1 VTTSTHD
8 KRDKAGKVGL
18 VTGAGAG
25 LGEAA
30 ARRLAADGARI
41 VVADR
46 DAGAAERVAAEL
58 QLLCFVA
65 RFYSVSRIWRAYV
78 GVLDVRALRVLQCLY
93 EAAQRFGTEVRVQ
106 AIAAP
111 DTWKGPCFSDSE
123 ELADLVT
130 ARADH
135 GRLLGQPPLLT

>member
-1 VTTSTHD
+1 MRWLLEVTAT
-8 KRDKAGKVGL
+8 
-18 VTGAGAG
+18 
-25 LGEAA
+25 AA
-30 ARRLAADGARI
+30 PADPA
-41 VVADR
+41 VF
-46 DAGAAERVAAEL
+46 EEQW